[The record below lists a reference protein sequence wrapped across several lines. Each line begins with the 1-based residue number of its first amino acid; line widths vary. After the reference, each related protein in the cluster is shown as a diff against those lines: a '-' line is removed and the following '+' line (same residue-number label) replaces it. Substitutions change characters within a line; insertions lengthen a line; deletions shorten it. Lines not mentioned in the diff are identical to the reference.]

1 MIRTKL
7 TRRISTSVQSSSQH
21 RKDSQP
27 GSKGGI
33 WKERS
38 DLPKMADY
46 KLSLKL
52 ASGPRNFK
60 EDYRYTTW
68 DPLSGRAA
76 RPGTAQDGIMPAKS
90 FMAQDGKG
98 LVVT

>member
-7 TRRISTSVQSSSQH
+7 TRRISTSLQSSSQH

-27 GSKGGI
+27 GSKGAI

-52 ASGPRNFK
+52 ARN
-60 EDYRYTTW
+60 
-68 DPLSGRAA
+68 
-76 RPGTAQDGIMPAKS
+76 GILRLKS
-90 FMAQDGKG
+90 LIRKP
-98 LVVT
+98 

>member
-7 TRRISTSVQSSSQH
+7 TRRISTSLQSSSQH

-27 GSKGGI
+27 GSTGGI

-52 ASGPRNFK
+52 ARNEILRLK
-60 EDYRYTTW
+60 SLIRK
-68 DPLSGRAA
+68 PLIYG
-76 RPGTAQDGIMPAKS
+76 
-90 FMAQDGKG
+90 
-98 LVVT
+98 

>member
-1 MIRTKL
+1 MKKRIIFFLFLEKDLKKMIRTKL

-27 GSKGGI
+27 GSKGGF

-52 ASGPRNFK
+52 TRKRYFK
-60 EDYRYTTW
+60 IEISHSESINLW
-68 DPLSGRAA
+68 S
-76 RPGTAQDGIMPAKS
+76 
-90 FMAQDGKG
+90 
-98 LVVT
+98 

>member
-1 MIRTKL
+1 MKKRIIFFLFLEKDLKKMIRTKL

-52 ASGPRNFK
+52 ARKRDFK
-60 EDYRYTTW
+60 IEVSHSETINLW
-68 DPLSGRAA
+68 SK
-76 RPGTAQDGIMPAKS
+76 IC
-90 FMAQDGKG
+90 
-98 LVVT
+98 

>member
-7 TRRISTSVQSSSQH
+7 TRRISTSLQSSSQH

-52 ASGPRNFK
+52 ARKWDFK
-60 EDYRYTTW
+60 GGDSHSKTIN
-68 DPLSGRAA
+68 P
-76 RPGTAQDGIMPAKS
+76 
-90 FMAQDGKG
+90 
-98 LVVT
+98 